1 MTNSRPASSLATVG
15 FHISGGGTGGSL
27 GDEGGSTHRSST
39 GSGERPVV
47 TFVEDH
53 GFDPPSTDTHPL
65 PPQLIPLVHPLK
77 TVLSPVG
84 GMGVGEGVASQSK
97 SYQVDV
103 SSPMTQPCSWSPG
116 AGGSKGGFAL
126 SPKVAKIKHKVQ
138 SDVHF
143 GNSLG
148 HSGINGSTVEIM
160 GSVDEGR
167 WMMGEGSGMG
177 KFNAGEGGEGGSDNG
192 VVPWSGTTRLSL
204 SSSRNRDRE
213 RKTARSRDVSR
224 ERNVRSIPVQPT
236 PSPLGGRHNS
246 DDVDPRGNAAW
257 TAASMSN
264 QSHNGGKPQNV
275 VSFLNDEHGHLSKD
289 TQQHQQRRDKLGVT
303 ITLAPTRTRN
313 TVVPTGWGDTM
324 ESNQPQ
330 PFTAE
335 KKNRFGRTDISSAG
349 AGLGVSLLDIEADG
363 PLSSSH
369 TITFSEEMI
378 SAPVD
383 GHSNKQQDTAAATAT
398 TTEDDSSDDCNR
410 DGNSSISPSY
420 KRLKALRVT
429 GQLSRPIIYDET
441 LRPFGPKSNGL

>member
-1 MTNSRPASSLATVG
+1 MPVDRLANTPSHSSRHRPGSSSHRTLSTMTNSRPASSLATVG

-192 VVPWSGTTRLSL
+192 VVPFNAS
-204 SSSRNRDRE
+204 D
-213 RKTARSRDVSR
+213 
-224 ERNVRSIPVQPT
+224 PVNGNT
-236 PSPLGGRHNS
+236 YGLGG
-246 DDVDPRGNAAW
+246 PPTTGGYFCP
-257 TAASMSN
+257 TACTG
-264 QSHNGGKPQNV
+264 QNGLVYISYAIYNCTATAGQYCPG
-275 VSFLNDEHGHLSKD
+275 S
-289 TQQHQQRRDKLGVT
+289 GVT
-303 ITLAPTRTRN
+303 SLCGAGTY
-313 TVVPTGWGDTM
+313 
-324 ESNQPQ
+324 S
-330 PFTAE
+330 
-335 KKNRFGRTDISSAG
+335 SSAG
-349 AGLGVSLLDIEADG
+349 MLTCSSCGAGLYGTGTGMSTCLTCAAG
-363 PLSSSH
+363 
-369 TITFSEEMI
+369 TFSWM
-378 SAPVD
+378 
-383 GHSNKQQDTAAATAT
+383 
-398 TTEDDSSDDCNR
+398 
-410 DGNSSISPSY
+410 SISSFCTNCSAGTY
-420 KRLKALRVT
+420 STGSGFTAVSNCSGCSTGAYGSGTGVTVCSSCAAGTYTSSTGNVLCTSCSAGFVSNSTGVTSTSGCIACVT
-429 GQLSRPIIYDET
+429 GKFAPSPGGT
-441 LRPFGPKSNGL
+441 VCSTCPSG